1 MCKNMLFLVNPLNL
15 SQASNSATVPNKK
28 LNDQA
33 VPSEFK
39 VPTKFHHTD
48 IQGLFSLTIPSISFY
63 YLALF
68 GNIIHVEWWD
78 FFGF

>member
-1 MCKNMLFLVNPLNL
+1 MQKHVILGEPFKPLSSL
-15 SQASNSATVPNKK
+15 NSATVPNKK